1 MRAAHQY
8 ESPLDRVK
16 SPIEDFRSQ
25 HHYLSYSWRSPRQDM
40 KDLPDRFYYPSPML
54 TLCAMIDLLDIRI
67 DLPAIVI
74 ELDQVTAVDLHHL

>member
-25 HHYLSYSWRSPRQDM
+25 HPYLSYSWRSPRQDL
-40 KDLPDRFYYPSPML
+40 KDLHDRFYDPSPML
-54 TLCAMIDLLDIRI
+54 TLYSMMDLFDIRI